1 MKYYRRPVVA
11 VTDES
16 QTLAVA
22 AQVAAAPAV
31 VTPAAEAL
39 AAPASETKPINY
51 KSK

>member
-1 MKYYRRPVVA
+1 MA

-31 VTPAAEAL
+31 VALAAEAL
-39 AAPASETKPINY
+39 AATANETKPITDN
-51 KSK
+51 SK